1 MGGGR
6 LQEVV
11 AHRGSTEF
19 VQLRTTLD
27 ARGFSCAV
35 SGSG

>member
-1 MGGGR
+1 MGGGC

-11 AHRGSTEF
+11 VHGGSTVF

-27 ARGFSCAV
+27 ARGFSWAV
-35 SGSG
+35 SGSI